1 MECEELATT
10 TRAIRLHVE
19 KPSYAVLFKVFD
31 GAD

>member
-19 KPSYAVLFKVFD
+19 KPSYAR
-31 GAD
+31 AI